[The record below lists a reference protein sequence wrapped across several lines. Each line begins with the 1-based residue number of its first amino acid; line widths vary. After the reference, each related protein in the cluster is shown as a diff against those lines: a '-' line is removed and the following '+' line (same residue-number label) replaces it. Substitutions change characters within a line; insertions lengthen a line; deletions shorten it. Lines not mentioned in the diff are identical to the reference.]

1 MGARL
6 SAAGL
11 SALVSVLLAGS
22 SGCAATSCPAV
33 YLNPIVHVDATA
45 WVGPTLTPAG
55 LKATV
60 CVASHCVTAIP
71 INQAK
76 PDDLVGAVALSAGKA
91 TVRVQITTSA
101 GRTLDQSTTA
111 EVTVSKPFGSGCA
124 GREEIDL
131 TVTAAG
137 SLLPGRPA
145 NVS

>member
-1 MGARL
+1 
-6 SAAGL
+6 
-11 SALVSVLLAGS
+11 
-22 SGCAATSCPAV
+22 
-33 YLNPIVHVDATA
+33 
-45 WVGPTLTPAG
+45 
-55 LKATV
+55 
-60 CVASHCVTAIP
+60 VTAIP